1 MQLSDQAAGAL
12 LMALQKCLWEQVDI
26 MPLLKEMVFEASND
40 GLVVVN
46 PPVVSGD
53 LEELREAENAEG

>member
-12 LMALQKCLWEQVDI
+12 LMALQKCLWEQTDI
-26 MPLLKEMVFEASND
+26 MPLLQEMVFRETD
-40 GLVVVN
+40 EGLVVIN

-53 LEELREAENAEG
+53 LDNLLEGENEED